1 MNKDGVDLWER
12 SYDERGL
19 RRPGVGESGTAD
31 KLLALESTNQPHSSK
46 SSEFLMKT
54 PEISCCCW
62 ATSAL
67 IVLLSIELLISPKV
81 VCAEG
86 FESGLELPQS
96 GSVVR
101 RFRSK
106 RVLHIHDFGAAGDGV
121 QNDTQA
127 LGDAWEIACSSPKR
141 SRIVVP
147 AGTYL
152 VHPIVMSGPCKSK
165 ITFSIFGTI
174 VAPQDPQAWR
184 GMNHRR
190 WLYFAKAL
198 TFHRCKD
205 LKVENLRVFD
215 SQQMHVAFTNCV
227 RVFASLLQVLAPA
240 FSPNTDGIHISSS
253 KGVQVM
259 NTIVRTG
266 DDCIS
271 IVGNS
276 SRINI
281 KNVVCGPGHGI
292 SIGSLGKSNSTDFVE
307 SVSVDGAFL
316 SNTKNGL
323 RIKTW
328 QGGSGKAS
336 DINFQNVHMR
346 NVSNPIIID
355 QFYCDSKLPCAN
367 QTKAVKVQDVSFK
380 HIKGTSATREA
391 IRISCSECSPCE
403 GLYLEDVQLSL
414 STEGGVT
421 ESFCWEAYGT
431 SEGSVFPPPCFS
443 SDEQFIR
450 QIIPYQRISLFNL
463 RR

>member
-1 MNKDGVDLWER
+1 M
-12 SYDERGL
+12 
-19 RRPGVGESGTAD
+19 
-31 KLLALESTNQPHSSK
+31 K
-46 SSEFLMKT
+46 S

-67 IVLLSIELLISPKV
+67 IVLLSIELVISPKV

-96 GSVVR
+96 ASVVR

-106 RVLHIHDFGAAGDGV
+106 RLLHIHDFGAAGDGV

-127 LGDAWEIACSSPKR
+127 LEDAWEIACSSPKR
-141 SRIVVP
+141 SRIIVP

-152 VHPIVMSGPCKSK
+152 VHPIVMSGPCRSK
-165 ITFSIFGTI
+165 ITFSVSITK
-174 VAPQDPQAWR
+174 
-184 GMNHRR
+184 
-190 WLYFAKAL
+190 WLYFAKVNHLRLQGGGTINGMGRQWWANSCKTHKKNPCRTAPTVSDSFCLAHYGDAAVPFYGHLNVYAIDSSLILQAL

-205 LKVENLRVFD
+205 LKVENL
-215 SQQMHVAFTNCV
+215 
-227 RVFASLLQVLAPA
+227 
-240 FSPNTDGIHISSS
+240 
-253 KGVQVM
+253 
-259 NTIVRTG
+259 
-266 DDCIS
+266 
-271 IVGNS
+271 
-276 SRINI
+276 
-281 KNVVCGPGHGI
+281 

-307 SVSVDGAFL
+307 SVSVDGALL

-336 DINFQNVHMR
+336 DINFQNVHMQ

-380 HIKGTSATREA
+380 HIKGTSVTREA
-391 IRISCSECSPCE
+391 IRFSCSECSPCE
-403 GLYLEDVQLSL
+403 GLYLEVVQLSL

-431 SEGSVFPPPCFS
+431 SGGSVFPPPCFS

>member
-1 MNKDGVDLWER
+1 M
-12 SYDERGL
+12 
-19 RRPGVGESGTAD
+19 
-31 KLLALESTNQPHSSK
+31 K
-46 SSEFLMKT
+46 S

-67 IVLLSIELLISPKV
+67 IVLLSIELVISPKV

-96 GSVVR
+96 ASVVR

-106 RVLHIHDFGAAGDGV
+106 RLLHIHDFGAAGDGV

-127 LGDAWEIACSSPKR
+127 LEDAWEIACSSPKR
-141 SRIVVP
+141 SRIIVP

-152 VHPIVMSGPCKSK
+152 VHPIVMS
-165 ITFSIFGTI
+165 
-174 VAPQDPQAWR
+174 
-184 GMNHRR
+184 
-190 WLYFAKAL
+190 
-198 TFHRCKD
+198 
-205 LKVENLRVFD
+205 
-215 SQQMHVAFTNCV
+215 
-227 RVFASLLQVLAPA
+227 
-240 FSPNTDGIHISSS
+240 
-253 KGVQVM
+253 
-259 NTIVRTG
+259 G

-281 KNVVCGPGHGI
+281 KNIVCGPGHGI

-307 SVSVDGAFL
+307 SVSVDGALL

-336 DINFQNVHMR
+336 DINFQNVHMQ

-380 HIKGTSATREA
+380 HIKGTSVTREA
-391 IRISCSECSPCE
+391 IRFSCSECSPCE
-403 GLYLEDVQLSL
+403 GLYLEVVQLSL

-431 SEGSVFPPPCFS
+431 SGGSVFPPPCFS

>member
-1 MNKDGVDLWER
+1 
-12 SYDERGL
+12 
-19 RRPGVGESGTAD
+19 
-31 KLLALESTNQPHSSK
+31 
-46 SSEFLMKT
+46 MKT

-190 WLYFAKAL
+190 WLYFAKVNHLRLQGGGTINGMGRQWWANSCKTHKKNVHFASFSLQAL

-281 KNVVCGPGHGI
+281 KNIVCGPGHGI

>member
-1 MNKDGVDLWER
+1 
-12 SYDERGL
+12 
-19 RRPGVGESGTAD
+19 
-31 KLLALESTNQPHSSK
+31 
-46 SSEFLMKT
+46 MKT

-190 WLYFAKAL
+190 WLYFAKVNHLRLQGGGTINGMGRQWWANSCKTHKKNQAL

-281 KNVVCGPGHGI
+281 KNIVCGPGHGI

-328 QGGSGKAS
+328 
-336 DINFQNVHMR
+336 
-346 NVSNPIIID
+346 
-355 QFYCDSKLPCAN
+355 

>member
-1 MNKDGVDLWER
+1 M
-12 SYDERGL
+12 
-19 RRPGVGESGTAD
+19 
-31 KLLALESTNQPHSSK
+31 K
-46 SSEFLMKT
+46 S

-67 IVLLSIELLISPKV
+67 IVLLSIELVISPKV

-96 GSVVR
+96 ASVVR

-106 RVLHIHDFGAAGDGV
+106 RLLHIHDFGAAGDGV

-127 LGDAWEIACSSPKR
+127 LEDAWEIACSSPKR
-141 SRIVVP
+141 SRIIVP

-152 VHPIVMSGPCKSK
+152 VHPIVMSGPCRSK
-165 ITFSIFGTI
+165 ITFSPCRT
-174 VAPQDPQAWR
+174 APTVSDSFCLAHYGDAAVPFYGHLNVYAIDSSLILQ
-184 GMNHRR
+184 
-190 WLYFAKAL
+190 AL

-205 LKVENLRVFD
+205 LKVENL
-215 SQQMHVAFTNCV
+215 
-227 RVFASLLQVLAPA
+227 
-240 FSPNTDGIHISSS
+240 
-253 KGVQVM
+253 
-259 NTIVRTG
+259 
-266 DDCIS
+266 
-271 IVGNS
+271 
-276 SRINI
+276 
-281 KNVVCGPGHGI
+281 

-307 SVSVDGAFL
+307 SVSVDGALL

-336 DINFQNVHMR
+336 DINFQNVHMQ

-380 HIKGTSATREA
+380 HIKGTSVTREA
-391 IRISCSECSPCE
+391 IRFSCSECSPCE
-403 GLYLEDVQLSL
+403 GLYLEVVQLSL

-431 SEGSVFPPPCFS
+431 SGGSVFPPPCFS

>member
-1 MNKDGVDLWER
+1 M
-12 SYDERGL
+12 
-19 RRPGVGESGTAD
+19 
-31 KLLALESTNQPHSSK
+31 K
-46 SSEFLMKT
+46 S

-67 IVLLSIELLISPKV
+67 IVLLSIELVISPKV

-96 GSVVR
+96 ASVVR

-106 RVLHIHDFGAAGDGV
+106 RLLHIHDFGAAGDGV

-127 LGDAWEIACSSPKR
+127 LEDAWEIACSSPKR
-141 SRIVVP
+141 SRIIVP

-152 VHPIVMSGPCKSK
+152 VHPIVMSGPCRSK
-165 ITFSIFGTI
+165 ITFS
-174 VAPQDPQAWR
+174 V
-184 GMNHRR
+184 
-190 WLYFAKAL
+190 
-198 TFHRCKD
+198 
-205 LKVENLRVFD
+205 D

-253 KGVQVM
+253 KGVQVV

-281 KNVVCGPGHGI
+281 KNIVCGPGHGI

-307 SVSVDGAFL
+307 SVSVDGALL

-336 DINFQNVHMR
+336 DINFQNVHMQ

-380 HIKGTSATREA
+380 HIKGTSVTREA
-391 IRISCSECSPCE
+391 IRFSCSECSPCE
-403 GLYLEDVQLSL
+403 GLYLEVVQLSL

-431 SEGSVFPPPCFS
+431 SGGSVFPPPCFS